1 MRGPEVLLEQQ
12 QAQAEAFAVD
22 TVAIDLIPQSSQ
34 QAPPSPQVNQDL
46 ETEIEDYDDQ
56 QQGSEEE
63 NEATIA
69 EELAYLQQENERLR
83 LEEENMTRRRVTSHQ
98 AQVMQ

>member
-1 MRGPEVLLEQQ
+1 
-12 QAQAEAFAVD
+12 
-22 TVAIDLIPQSSQ
+22 
-34 QAPPSPQVNQDL
+34 L

-83 LEEENMTRRRVTSHQ
+83 LEEENMTRQRVTSHPCNTIQEESHAVASRTREREGLAELQQTINIHCQQEQ
-98 AQVMQ
+98 AHEPP

>member
-1 MRGPEVLLEQQ
+1 
-12 QAQAEAFAVD
+12 
-22 TVAIDLIPQSSQ
+22 
-34 QAPPSPQVNQDL
+34 L

-83 LEEENMTRRRVTSHQ
+83 LEEENMTRQRVTSHPCNTIQ
-98 AQVMQ
+98 EESHAVASRTRERERGTSRVAANHKHPLPAGAST